1 MNQYSSL
8 LLVLLILCVASSKSI
23 SSAKVVDVDVIC
35 KEAPNPRYC
44 SNLLN
49 SKSRGAKGVDLA
61 DLAQYTLEVLENFL
75 TNTETLLAES
85 KNAANDIVLQYYYQ
99 CTLDVIDI
107 AIKIG
112 DAERDLYSKQYS
124 SMAKHTAEIMS
135 FILECGDSLHKNKT
149 SPLLAKF
156 VDFLR
161 QVAQVIQTIVNYLN
175 LEK

>member
-1 MNQYSSL
+1 MTQYSSL

-23 SSAKVVDVDVIC
+23 SSSKVVDVDVIC

-49 SKSRGAKGVDLA
+49 SKSGGAK
-61 DLAQYTLEVLENFL
+61 Y
-75 TNTETLLAES
+75 
-85 KNAANDIVLQYYYQ
+85 
-99 CTLDVIDI
+99 VIDI
-107 AIKIG
+107 AIN
-112 DAERDLYSKQYS
+112 AERDLYSKQYS

-149 SPLLAKF
+149 SPLLAKS
-156 VDFLR
+156 VDVLR
-161 QVAQVIQTIVNYLN
+161 QVTQVIQTIVNYLN